1 MTKARILVAALL
13 ACLIVLPSVPA
24 SAGVPASFYGV
35 MGDGPLLDG
44 DLDLGREAKLMRASG
59 AGTLRIAV
67 YWRSMQDSANAP
79 VDFTRTDRIVEAA
92 ANAGLDMLP
101 VLVRAPSWATGGDT
115 REGAVPDD
123 PQTDANFCTA
133 MVQRYGPTGS
143 FWAEHPSVA
152 RRPVRRW
159 QLWNEP
165 DIPRYWVGKPWAASY
180 VNLLR
185 PASAAVHA
193 ADPTAQVVSA
203 GLTNKSW
210 QDLGE
215 LYKAGAGPLFDAAA
229 IHPFSRRVDNV
240 VKIVKL
246 ARRTMAQAGDARK
259 TLMLT
264 EVSWSSGKGKSTF
277 NYGWET
283 TEKGQ
288 ATKIRQALPA
298 LTKVR
303 TKYKLGGIWWYTWL
317 SPKLGDDE
325 SFSYS
330 GLRRVAKS
338 GKPVS
343 KPALRAFSSTV
354 KRLRRAR

>member
-1 MTKARILVAALL
+1 MTKGRFLLAALA
-13 ACLIVLPSVPA
+13 ACLIALPAA
-24 SAGVPASFYGV
+24 SADAAVPASFFGV
-35 MGDGPLLDG
+35 MGDGPLLADN
-44 DLDLGREAKLMRASG
+44 LNLGREAKLMRSSG

-67 YWRSMQDSANAP
+67 YWRSMQDSAGGP
-79 VDFTRTDRIVEAA
+79 IDFTRTDRIVEAA

-101 VLVRAPSWATGGDT
+101 VLVRAPAWATGGDS

-123 PQTDANFCTA
+123 PRSYADFCTA
-133 MVQRYGPTGS
+133 MVQRYGPAGS
-143 FWAEHPSVA
+143 FWAEHPTVA
-152 RRPVRRW
+152 RRPVRQW

-165 DIPRYWVGKPWAASY
+165 DIPRYWLGRPWASSY

-210 QDLGE
+210 QDLDR

-246 ARRTMAQAGDARK
+246 ARRTMAQAGDAKK

-264 EVSWSSGKGKSTF
+264 EVSWSSGKGRSTF

-288 ATKIRQALPA
+288 ATKIRQALAA

-303 TKYKLGGIWWYTWL
+303 TKYRLGGIWWYTWL

-330 GLRRVAKS
+330 GLRRMS
-338 GKPVS
+338 SGGKPVS

>member
-1 MTKARILVAALL
+1 MTKPRLLIAALL
-13 ACLIVLPSVPA
+13 ACLSALPAATAGAAVP
-24 SAGVPASFYGV
+24 SSFYGV

-44 DLDLGREAKLMRASG
+44 RPDLARETRLMRASG
-59 AGTLRIAV
+59 IGTLRVAV
-67 YWRSMQDSANAP
+67 YWRSMQPSADAP
-79 VDFTRTDRIVEAA
+79 IDFSRTDRILEASA
-92 ANAGLDMLP
+92 RAGLDVLP
-101 VLVRAPSWATGGDT
+101 VLVRAPSWATGGDG

-123 PQTDANFCTA
+123 PQTYANFCTA
-133 MVQRYGPTGS
+133 MVQRYGPAGS
-143 FWAEHPSVA
+143 FWAQNPSVP
-152 RRPVRRW
+152 RLPVRRW

-165 DIPRYWVGKPWAASY
+165 DIPRYWVGRPWAPTY

-185 PASAAVHA
+185 PASAAVRA

-210 QDLGE
+210 QDLDE
-215 LYKAGAGPLFDAAA
+215 LYEAGARGLFDAAA
-229 IHPFSRRVDNV
+229 IHPFSRRVVNV

-246 ARRTMAQAGDARK
+246 ARRTMAQNGDARK
-259 TLMLT
+259 TLLLT
-264 EVSWSSGKGKSTF
+264 EVSWSSGKGRSTF

-288 ATKIRQALPA
+288 AKKIRQALPA

-303 TKYKLGGIWWYTWL
+303 RKFRLGGIWWYTWL
-317 SPKLGDDE
+317 SPRLGDDE

-330 GLRRVAKS
+330 GLRRMSKA

-343 KPALRAFSSTV
+343 KPALRAFRSTV